1 MAHVVIRWFQYAGTA
16 FLLVE
21 PEDVP
26 GRLQESGLLERIDKF
41 VHVHRNS
48 FILLYSPFNGR
59 KELEVLSDIQ
69 HR

>member
-1 MAHVVIRWFQYAGTA
+1 MTTLVPGTA

-26 GRLQESGLLERIDKF
+26 GRLRESGLLERIDKF
-41 VHVHRNS
+41 VRVHRNS
-48 FILLYSPFNGR
+48 FILLYAPFNGR
-59 KELEVLSDIQ
+59 RELEILSDIQ

>member
-1 MAHVVIRWFQYAGTA
+1 MLVSGTA

-21 PEDVP
+21 PEDVL

-41 VHVHRNS
+41 VRVHRNS
-48 FILLYSPFNGR
+48 FILLYAPFNGS
-59 KELEVLSDIQ
+59 KELEILSDIQ

>member
-1 MAHVVIRWFQYAGTA
+1 MLVPGTA

-21 PEDVP
+21 PEEVQ
-26 GRLQESGLLERIDKF
+26 GHLQESGLLEKMDQF

-48 FILLYSPFNGR
+48 FILLFAPFNGK
-59 KELEVLSDIQ
+59 KELEILSYIQ